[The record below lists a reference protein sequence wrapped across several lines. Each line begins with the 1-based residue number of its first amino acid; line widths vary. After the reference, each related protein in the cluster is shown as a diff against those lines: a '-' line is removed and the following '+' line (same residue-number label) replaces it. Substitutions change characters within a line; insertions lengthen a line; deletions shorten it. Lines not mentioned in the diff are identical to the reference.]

1 MRDVKIAPSILAANA
16 AKLAEEVQNVEKAG
30 ADWIHLDI
38 MDGHFVPNLSYSAV
52 TVKALRPYSNLVFDV
67 HLMIT
72 DPEKYIDMFVS
83 AGADIIT
90 IHYEAVKDI
99 KKLREIAHILHCK
112 GVKAGISVKPKTNIR
127 VIEDVLDVY
136 DLVLIMTVE
145 PGFGGQ
151 SYMED
156 MAPKITWLAMTV
168 DAKQRNVDIEVDG
181 GIGEKTIK
189 HAAEAGANI
198 FVAGSSVF
206 GADNYDYV
214 ISNLKKIAKDNHK
227 TF

>member
-1 MRDVKIAPSILAANA
+1 
-16 AKLAEEVQNVEKAG
+16 
-30 ADWIHLDI
+30 
-38 MDGHFVPNLSYSAV
+38 
-52 TVKALRPYSNLVFDV
+52 
-67 HLMIT
+67 
-72 DPEKYIDMFVS
+72 
-83 AGADIIT
+83 
-90 IHYEAVKDI
+90 
-99 KKLREIAHILHCK
+99 
-112 GVKAGISVKPKTNIR
+112 
-127 VIEDVLDVY
+127 
-136 DLVLIMTVE
+136 
-145 PGFGGQ
+145 
-151 SYMED
+151 